1 METRWNSAT
10 ECQPVPFSEN
20 SRSRK
25 AQLAIAIGQGTSITA
40 WARKNHVPRRTANR
54 WASEPKVR
62 AAVESCRRRALDR
75 AIGRLAKGVTWAA
88 DGIAKLAK
96 DAVSESVRLAALRAI
111 FSSMTAVSE
120 FAGLE
125 ERMTQ
130 IEEQLRDGT
139 GNTARNG

>member
-1 METRWNSAT
+1 MP
-10 ECQPVPFSEN
+10 CSEN
-20 SRSRK
+20 SQSRK
-25 AQLAIAIGQGTSITA
+25 NQLALVIAQGTSIA
-40 WARKNHVPRRTANR
+40 VWAHTNNVPRRTANR
-54 WASEPKVR
+54 WASQPKVR
-62 AAVESCRRRALDR
+62 AAVESYRRRALDR
-75 AIGRLAKGVTWAA
+75 AIGRMAKRVTSAA